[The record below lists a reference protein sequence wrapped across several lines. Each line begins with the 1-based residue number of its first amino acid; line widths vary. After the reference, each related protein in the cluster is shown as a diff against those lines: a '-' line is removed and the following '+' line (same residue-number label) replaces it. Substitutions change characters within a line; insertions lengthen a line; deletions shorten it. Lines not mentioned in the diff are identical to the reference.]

1 MAEKT
6 TIKKDTAALKLV
18 NIVKTYGE
26 GENAVQALKGVNI
39 SFRKNEF
46 VSVLG
51 PSGCGKTTMLNI
63 IGGLDR
69 YTSGD
74 LVINGVSTKEYKDKD
89 WDTYRN
95 NSIGFVFQNYNLIP
109 HQTVLSN
116 VELALTLSGVS
127 KAERHKRAKQ
137 VLKRVGLKD
146 QANKKPNQLSGGQMQ
161 RVAIA
166 RALVN
171 DPEIILAD
179 EPTGALDTETSVQV
193 LDLLKEVA
201 RDRLVIMVTHN
212 PALAEKYSTRI
223 ITLLDGEKTGDTD
236 EFIETDGEIVD
247 EKIGELPEKKEKGKA
262 AMKLGTAFLLS
273 FSNLLTKK
281 GRTTLTSIAGSI
293 GIIGIALVLAVSTGF
308 SGYVSRLQADTL
320 SSYPVTM
327 SEATI
332 DLEDFQKLTTRE
344 ITSELLAQ
352 RLEKTVYT
360 KELFGDLSGML
371 LNNNLSDQYIEY
383 VKDYAD
389 KENDKA
395 ERSDVGWAYSLQ
407 FDYGFDV
414 NDYLFADLNFLGMQF
429 TMPIEQLVRYLERVF
444 DEGVTNSNMNI
455 TSEFVREYI
464 PTTSEIPNSRTLI
477 ESQYELLDGGKW
489 PEKEDELLLVVNKY
503 NEIPDITLAI
513 LGYRSINGAN
523 QEDYS
528 VDFGGNETMSFEE
541 VKKKQFYYMKND
553 NRFAQAADL
562 NWYDKTFVNSS
573 YIAENYGYNLDEF
586 GLGFKPDMTLK
597 ITGIAR
603 IKDGV
608 SSGVLEPGIAYT
620 SAFKEKILNDNKIVY
635 NDDGEIDETNSPKIN
650 VAAAKA
656 GKNPLKVY
664 SWYLT
669 LDANGNPN
677 WNSSDRFMAISYTM
691 LKNKPK
697 EYREAMQNLLKDL
710 TLSYD
715 CTVKSLAGRDVIN
728 KISVY
733 SAGYQEKKDLKAH
746 LDAWND
752 DHEKDQVHY
761 SDSTEMLFSA
771 LNAMVDGVK
780 IVLIAF
786 TAISLVVSSIMIGI
800 ITYVSVVER
809 TREIGVLRA
818 LGARKK
824 DVSRIFNAETFIIGL
839 LAGIIGVGISY
850 LLTIPI
856 NLIVGIFIEN
866 AGAIAALKITDA
878 LLLVVISFVL
888 TLFAGI
894 IPSRVAA
901 KKDPV
906 VALRSE

>member
-1 MAEKT
+1 MAEKK
-6 TIKKDTAALKLV
+6 ISKNDEAALKLV
-18 NIVKTYGE
+18 DIVKTYGS
-26 GENAVQALKGVNI
+26 GDNAVEALKGVNI
-39 SFRKNEF
+39 TFRKNEF

-74 LVINGVSTKEYKDKD
+74 LIINGVSTKEYKDKD

-95 NSIGFVFQNYNLIP
+95 NSIGFVFQNYNLIS

-137 VLKRVGLKD
+137 VLKRVGLID

-193 LDLLKEVA
+193 LDILKEVA

-223 ITLLDGEKTGDTD
+223 INLLDGEKTGDTD
-236 EFIETDGEIVD
+236 EFTENGEVPA
-247 EKIGELPEKKEKGKA
+247 PEKTETPDKKAKGKA

-308 SGYVSRLQADTL
+308 SGYVSRLQSNTL
-320 SSYPVTM
+320 SSYPLTV
-327 SEATI
+327 SEATVDI
-332 DLEDFQKLTTRE
+332 EDFQKLTNRE
-344 ITSELLAQ
+344 ITDALLAQ

-360 KELFGDLSGML
+360 KALFGDLTNML
-371 LNNNLSDQYIEY
+371 SSNNLSEQYLTYLSDY
-383 VKDYAD
+383 VDRKNED
-389 KENDKA
+389 A
-395 ERSDVGWAYSLQ
+395 EKSGRDWAYSVQ
-407 FDYGFDV
+407 YGYGFDV
-414 NDYLFADLNFLGMQF
+414 NNYLYSDLAFLGMRF
-429 TMPIEQLVRYLERVF
+429 TMPIEQLVKYLERIF
-444 DEGVTNSNMNI
+444 DEGIKNSNYNI
-455 TSEFVREYI
+455 TSEFIRAYI
-464 PTTSEIPNSRTLI
+464 PTLSEIPENGTLVK
-477 ESQYELLDGGKW
+477 SQYELLDEDSGGRW

-503 NEIPDITLAI
+503 NEISDITLAL
-513 LGYRSINGAN
+513 LGYRSIDGVNSK
-523 QEDYS
+523 DYS
-528 VDFGGNETMSFEE
+528 VIFGGENEMSFDE
-541 VKKKQFYYMKND
+541 VKNKSFYYLKND
-553 NRFAQAADL
+553 NRFVRSNSG
-562 NWYDKTFVNSS
+562 NWYDKTFMNTSS
-573 YIAENYGYNLDEF
+573 GESESD
-586 GLGFKPDMTLK
+586 FKPDMTLK

-603 IKDGV
+603 IKEGV
-608 SSGVLEPGIAYT
+608 QGGVLDSGIAYT
-620 SAFKEKILNDNKIVY
+620 AAFKERILNDNKAVY
-635 NDDGEIDETNSPKIN
+635 DENGNIDEEKSPAIS
-650 VAAAKA
+650 VAAQKA
-656 GKNPLKVY
+656 GKNPWKIY
-664 SWYLT
+664 AWYLT
-669 LDANGNPN
+669 LGDNGKPN
-677 WNSSDRFMAISYTM
+677 WNSSDPVMAWAYRLLMDNTDKYSVAMKAM
-691 LKNKPK
+691 LK
-697 EYREAMQNLLKDL
+697 EL

-715 CTVKSLAGRDVIN
+715 CNLRSLAGSDKVS
-728 KISVY
+728 KIYIY
-733 SAGYQEKKDLKAH
+733 SSEYQDKKDIKDY
-746 LDAWND
+746 LDAWNEL
-752 DHEKDQVHY
+752 HPAEGDQVHY
-761 SDSTEMLFSA
+761 SDSTEMLFEA
-771 LNAMVDGVK
+771 LNSIVDGVK

-809 TREIGVLRA
+809 TKEIGVLRS

-824 DVSRIFNAETFIIGL
+824 DISRIFNAETFLIGL
-839 LAGIIGVGISY
+839 FAGLIGIGVSY

-856 NLIVGIFIEN
+856 NLIVGHYLEN

-878 LLLVVISFVL
+878 MLLVVVSFVL
-888 TLFAGI
+888 TLIAGV
-894 IPSRVAA
+894 IPARIAA

-906 VALRSE
+906 VALRTE